1 MRIDSMMTVLALLIG
16 VSTAQADVV
25 RHPIPNSSF
34 PISQSVEVSG
44 NVTTYFVSGQALRSS
59 TRPRTQRARRPMATP
74 RPRPS
79 VCSTRSKAFLKVSD
93 LAWVMSSGC
102 RYFS

>member
-16 VSTAQADVV
+16 VSTAQAEVV

-44 NVTTYFVSGQALRSS
+44 NVTTYFPQRPGPSGGRQDRGRNDPASLR
-59 TRPRTQRARRPMATP
+59 RHQDPDRRCAQQNQRN
-74 RPRPS
+74 S
-79 VCSTRSKAFLKVSD
+79 
-93 LAWVMSSGC
+93 
-102 RYFS
+102 